1 MSPWRTLFS
10 SVRVRLTLWNVGVL
24 ALVLGALG
32 LLLHHQVEANLT
44 HVVDEELSRRNFF
57 QDKDNWREV
66 VERINRRRAEDAA
79 NKKNPRPSSEN
90 REGRERG
97 RFPRWM
103 TRDGR
108 NENADDP
115 RRPRVLDT
123 QKRNFFTL
131 DPGVILD
138 PDGYNRGLTGVPP
151 FFTTVPPPPAATGAG
166 AETASASEPTLL
178 RVYTFPLRDP
188 KGRVEAVLQVGEPLD
203 LTFRELEGLTRT
215 LLALVPLALLVAG
228 VSGAFLTQRALL
240 PVRAVARAAAEIEAE
255 DLSARLEVR
264 GADEFSELS
273 KTFNAML
280 ARLETAFRRLEHAY
294 EQQRRFVADASHE
307 LKTPLTVIKANTSL
321 ALAGG
326 ELPPAEYR
334 ETLEA
339 VDRAAD
345 RTNRIVHDLFLLARS
360 DGGQLPLEKQSLNV
374 RSVLSGVVRE
384 AHLLFPNGA
393 TLSVEAIPEALMLCA
408 DPHLLHQ
415 MLINLTENALR
426 HTPPEGRVTLS
437 AYADEKTIR
446 LLVSDTGEGIAPE
459 HLPLVTE
466 RFYRVDAARERT
478 TVHGGGTGLGL
489 AICRAIA
496 EAHKGSLTLRSEVG
510 RGTTAEIELPR

>member
-1 MSPWRTLFS
+1 MSPWRAFFS

-24 ALVLGALG
+24 ALVLAALG
-32 LLLHHQVEANLT
+32 LLLHHQVETNLT
-44 HVVDEELSRRNFF
+44 HVLDEELSRRAQFF
-57 QDKDNWREV
+57 REV
-66 VERINRRRAEDAA
+66 TERTIQRRAEEAA
-79 NKKNPRPSSEN
+79 APPKTPESGERDVNRP
-90 REGRERG
+90 
-97 RFPRWM
+97 PRWM
-103 TRDGR
+103 R
-108 NENADDP
+108 NGDAEDP
-115 RRPRVLDT
+115 RRPRVLT
-123 QKRNFFTL
+123 MNRRSYFTKGPLVPL
-131 DPGVILD
+131 DD
-138 PDGYNRGLTGVPP
+138 AGYSQVLKSGKAV
-151 FFTTVPPPPAATGAG
+151 FTTAPAPGRAAG
-166 AETASASEPTLL
+166 PEAAAVTEATLL
-178 RVYTFPLRDP
+178 RVYTAPIRDP
-188 KGRVEAVLQVGEPLD
+188 QNLKGPVQAVLQVAEPLD

-215 LLALVPLALLVAG
+215 LLALAPLALLVAG

-345 RTNRIVHDLFLLARS
+345 RTNRIVRDLFLLARS
-360 DGGQLPLEKQSLNV
+360 DGGQLPLEMQSLNV
-374 RSVLSGVVRE
+374 CSVFQAVVRE
-384 AHLLFPNGA
+384 TRLLFPTGA
-393 TLSVEAIPEALMLCA
+393 RLSIEEVPETLTVCA

-415 MLINLTENALR
+415 MLTNLTENALR
-426 HTPPEGRVTLS
+426 HTPADGSVTLS
-437 AYADEKTIR
+437 AHLNEKTVTLR
-446 LLVSDTGEGIAPE
+446 VTDTGEGIAPE

-478 TVHGGGTGLGL
+478 TVRGDGTGLGL

-496 EAHKGSLTLRSEVG
+496 EAHKGALSLRSEVG
-510 RGTTAEIELPR
+510 RGTTAEVILPR

>member
-1 MSPWRTLFS
+1 MSPWRAFFS

-44 HVVDEELSRRNFF
+44 HVLDEELSRRVSFF
-57 QDKDNWREV
+57 QDKDNWKDV
-66 VERINRRRAEDAA
+66 VERIDSRRAEDAE
-79 NKKNPRPSSEN
+79 NKRKPRSEADN
-90 REGRERG
+90 RDNRDRGGRL
-97 RFPRWM
+97 PRWM
-103 TRDGR
+103 TRG
-108 NENADDP
+108 NENGEDP

-131 DPGVILD
+131 DPGVLLD
-138 PDGYNRGLTGVPP
+138 PVAYTQGLNGVRP
-151 FFTTVPPPPAATGAG
+151 FYTTTTPLPAATGAG
-166 AETASASEPTLL
+166 TEAAAASEPPLL

-188 KGRVEAVLQVGEPLD
+188 KGQVQAVLQVGEPLD

-215 LLALVPLALLVAG
+215 LLALAPLALLVAG

-360 DGGQLPLEKQSLNV
+360 DGGQIPLEKQSLNV
-374 RSVLSGVVRE
+374 RTALQSVVRE
-384 AHLLFPNGA
+384 AHLLFPSGA
-393 TLSVEAIPEALMLCA
+393 ALSLGDTSETLVLCA

-415 MLINLTENALR
+415 MLTNLTENALR

-437 AYADEKTIR
+437 AHEDEKTIR
-446 LLVSDTGEGIAPE
+446 LSVSDTGEGIAPE

-496 EAHKGSLTLRSEVG
+496 EAHKGSLTLRSEIG
-510 RGTTAEIELPR
+510 QGTTAEIVLPR